1 MPVGITQ
8 SSLEAKGLSR
18 SFRTAAAASADGI
31 EITCASLEELEAL
44 LAEKGPA
51 QVKRLKQAHGLEVPS
66 LGLKL
71 MTEGR
76 LLFSDAAG
84 VASAAKLIGRAM
96 AAAGEIGA
104 DVVLLPFQGKAA
116 IETEAAFERLLSVLT
131 ELAEQAEEAKVTLG
145 VESTLNLDQQLFLM
159 DHLASYGTVKVYFD
173 TANILA
179 RKLDPAT
186 CLRDLGAESV
196 CQIHLHDIRL
206 GEVGAPPLWDVPL
219 GEGDVDFQAVAQA
232 MHAIGFEGWSMVEV
246 ARCDEA
252 AAKASIEFARGLWAD
267 QDP

>member
-31 EITCASLEELEAL
+31 ELTCARPEELEAL
-44 LAEKGPA
+44 LAESAPA
-51 QVKRLKQAHGLEVPS
+51 KIKRLKQTHGLEAPS

-71 MTEGR
+71 ITEGR

-84 VASAAKLIGRAM
+84 AASAAKLIGRAM
-96 AAAGEIGA
+96 TAAESIGA

-116 IETEAAFERLLSVLT
+116 VETEAAFDRLLSVLT
-131 ELAEQAEEAKVTLG
+131 DLAEQAEQAKVTLG

-159 DHLASYGTVKVYFD
+159 DHVASYGTVKVYFD
-173 TANILA
+173 TANALA

-186 CLRDLGAESV
+186 CLRDLGAESI
-196 CQIHLHDIRL
+196 CQVHLHDIRL
-206 GEVGAPPLWDVPL
+206 GEAGAPPQWDVPL
-219 GEGDVDFQAVAQA
+219 GEGDVDFQGVAQA
-232 MHAIGFEGWSMVEV
+232 MRAVGFEGWSMVEV

-252 AAKASIEFARGLWAD
+252 AAKVSIEFARGLWAN
-267 QDP
+267 QQL

>member
-31 EITCASLEELEAL
+31 EITCARLEELEAL

-51 QVKRLKQAHGLEVPS
+51 QVKRLKKTHGLEVPS
-66 LGLKL
+66 LGLKV
-71 MTEGR
+71 MTEGQT
-76 LLFSDAAG
+76 LFSDAAG
-84 VASAAKLIGRAM
+84 AASAAKLIRRAM
-96 AAAGEIGA
+96 AAAGGIGA
-104 DVVLLPFQGKAA
+104 GVVLLPFQGKAA
-116 IETEAAFERLLSVLT
+116 VETEAAFERLLSTLT
-131 ELAEQAEEAKVTLG
+131 ELAEEAEEAQVTLG

-173 TANILA
+173 TANVLA

-206 GEVGAPPLWDVPL
+206 GEVGAPPQWDVPL
-219 GEGDVDFQAVAQA
+219 GEGNVDFRAVAQA
-232 MHAIGFEGWSMVEV
+232 IHAIGFEGWSVVEV
-246 ARCDEA
+246 AACDEA
-252 AAKASIEFARGLWAD
+252 AAKAGVQFARNLWAD
-267 QDP
+267 EQG